1 MSDPIRSISQNN
13 FILADQKEV
22 SHDNTLS
29 GNGTEASPLGVNVG
43 SVGSQLVISTVEN
56 VAFLDINNSQDTAIS
71 GDFTKTGY
79 TPISFV
85 LMFGFSAWINA
96 NLENTIIENNT
107 LKLRGYAR
115 TWANQTFY
123 NTAFKVLITWMKI
136 S

>member
-22 SHDNTLS
+22 SHDNTLT
-29 GNGTEASPLGVNVG
+29 GNGTLDSPLGVNVG
-43 SVGSQLVISTVEN
+43 SVGSQLVVSTVEN
-56 VAFLDINNSQDTAIS
+56 VGSLNISNSQDTAFS
-71 GDFTKTGY
+71 KDFTKAGY
-79 TPISFV
+79 TPIAFT
-85 LMFGFSAWINA
+85 LMLGYAAWINA
-96 NLENTIIENNT
+96 NCENSIIQNNT

-115 TWANQTFY
+115 TWANQTFN

>member
-22 SHDNTLS
+22 AHDNTLS
-29 GNGTEASPLGVNVG
+29 GNGTTESPLGVNAG

-56 VAFLDINNSQDTAIS
+56 VGSLNVSNSQDTAFS
-71 GDFTKTGY
+71 KDFIKAGY
-79 TPISFV
+79 TPIAFT
-85 LMFGFSAWINA
+85 LMFGYAAWINA
-96 NLENTIIENNT
+96 NCENTIIQNNT

-115 TWANQTFY
+115 TWANQTFN